1 MNKLESWKSLERNG
15 EKPSEIAAFENAV
28 SARRKKCRK
37 YRTNPIRQTGRRLK
51 IQLNYFWKIITINP
65 HQHFQT
71 TYRPTKGQELPI
83 IPTPPNFIHN
93 LPEILSTKRRA
104 NPQTESPR
112 APYPFTQPRLT
123 KDEN

>member
-15 EKPSEIAAFENAV
+15 EKPSEIAAFGNAV

-71 TYRPTKGQELPI
+71 TYHPTKGQEVPI

-93 LPEILSTKRRA
+93 PPEILSTKRRV
-104 NPQTESPR
+104 NPQTEPPC

>member
-71 TYRPTKGQELPI
+71 TYRPTKGQEVPI

-93 LPEILSTKRRA
+93 PPEILSTKRRA

-112 APYPFTQPRLT
+112 VPYPFTQPRLT
-123 KDEN
+123 KAEN

>member
-15 EKPSEIAAFENAV
+15 EKPSEIAALENAV
-28 SARRKKCRK
+28 SARQEKCRK

-71 TYRPTKGQELPI
+71 TYRPTKGQEVPI

-93 LPEILSTKRRA
+93 LPEILSTNRHA

-123 KDEN
+123 KAEN